1 MTNNESRD
9 RLTTMA
15 LGYRV
20 DRDTANLPQT
30 TNHALFT
37 VAGGRVEVTL
47 LVGEV
52 TYAVQNSDPV
62 LSVNSTPT
70 TGTALALGATVD
82 TSSLEI
88 GGFVRVVGAG
98 NLVKS
103 LAGASLSSAYNSFI
117 VPIGT
122 IRLAGGA
129 SKTGKIKWTIY
140 YRPLDEG
147 ATVTAA

>member
-1 MTNNESRD
+1 
-9 RLTTMA
+9 
-15 LGYRV
+15 
-20 DRDTANLPQT
+20 
-30 TNHALFT
+30 
-37 VAGGRVEVTL
+37 
-47 LVGEV
+47 
-52 TYAVQNSDPV
+52 
-62 LSVNSTPT
+62 
-70 TGTALALGATVD
+70 
-82 TSSLEI
+82 
-88 GGFVRVVGAG
+88 VRVVGAG